1 MAGRSTRCIAA
12 NCRCCCWVPYVRG
25 WRPSEIRRG
34 AHQVSRAV
42 HVVDELPLIA
52 AGKIDKKLL
61 RAPHKTAN

>member
-1 MAGRSTRCIAA
+1 VHRGELQMLLLGA
-12 NCRCCCWVPYVRG
+12 VRA
-25 WRPSEIRRG
+25 RLATIRNKKG